1 MNYKTTLNLIIEYPY
16 LNNNFKINFMKINTK
31 FALTLL
37 VVGIAISCKQAENAE
52 ESANAVT
59 DSTSTISSS
68 AAVQPKNSNRKFVRT
83 ADIKFKVKNVAK
95 STGVIEDATN
105 KFGGFVTYTNL
116 QSNISDEDQTKIS
129 PDSTLVTTKYTV
141 ENNLTIRVPNQQL
154 DTVIKTITHQIGF
167 LNYRVIK
174 ADDVTLQMLSNQM
187 AQSRGSSTEKRIA
200 NAIDVKGKK
209 LNSIMAAEEN
219 LDAKKEAK
227 DSKKLE
233 NISLN
238 DQVNFSTLT
247 LQIYQDTS
255 VKQEMIANEKSINTY
270 RPHLG
275 LQLWDSLKTGW
286 FILENILSFL
296 FVLWPFALIGFLGFI
311 GYKKIAK
318 K

>member
-1 MNYKTTLNLIIEYPY
+1 
-16 LNNNFKINFMKINTK
+16 MKNNTK
-31 FALTLL
+31 FALALL
-37 VVGIAISCKQAENAE
+37 VVGIAISCKQSENAE

-59 DSTSTISSS
+59 DSTSVISSS

-116 QSNISDEDQTKIS
+116 QSNISDEDKTKIS

-141 ENNLTIRVPNQQL
+141 ENNLTIRVPNRLL
-154 DTVIKTITHQIGF
+154 DTVIKTIAHQIGF

-174 ADDVTLQMLSNQM
+174 ADDVTLQMLSNKM
-187 AQSRGSSTEKRIA
+187 AQSRSTSSEKRIV

-209 LNSIMAAEEN
+209 LNSIIAAEEN

-227 DSKKLE
+227 DTKVIE
-233 NISLN
+233 NLSLN

-247 LQIYQDTS
+247 LQIYQDSS
-255 VKQEMIANEKSINTY
+255 VKQEMIANEKSVNAYT
-270 RPHLG
+270 PHLG

-296 FVLWPFALIGFLGFI
+296 VVLWPFALIGFLGFL